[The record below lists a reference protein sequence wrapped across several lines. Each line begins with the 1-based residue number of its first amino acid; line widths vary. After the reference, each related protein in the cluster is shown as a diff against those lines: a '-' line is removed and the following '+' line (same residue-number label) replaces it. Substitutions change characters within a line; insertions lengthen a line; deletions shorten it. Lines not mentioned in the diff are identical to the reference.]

1 MDQIKVKLMLTEELS
16 LMIPILS
23 PLAVSKPSP
32 PWDVGAPRAVA
43 R

>member
-1 MDQIKVKLMLTEELS
+1 MDQIKVNPILTEELS

-23 PLAVSKPSP
+23 LLLASKPSP
-32 PWDVGAPRAVA
+32 PWDVGAPRVVA